1 MDKVQGGGGIGDNL
15 GLQSHAS
22 LVLISHATG
31 SRARDSG
38 LILLS
43 GRCPGEGNAYPLQHS
58 CLENSMDGGVWWA
71 KVCGVVKRQTWLHD

>member
-58 CLENSMDGGVWWA
+58 CLENSMDGGAWWA
-71 KVCGVVKRQTWLHD
+71 TVHGVTQSQAQLSD